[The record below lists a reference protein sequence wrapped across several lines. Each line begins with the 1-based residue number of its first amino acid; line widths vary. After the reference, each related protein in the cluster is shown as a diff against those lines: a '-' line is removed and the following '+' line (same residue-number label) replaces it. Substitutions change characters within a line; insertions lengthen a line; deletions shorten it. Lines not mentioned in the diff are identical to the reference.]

1 MNSVYSFLQWVDE
14 EEFFETPDVYQL
26 YSLSQGA
33 EVTYRTPKPSVCIT
47 WNGNKIKTFD
57 GVTYNHELICSH
69 VLVQDYKDGTF
80 NVILRSCPYDST
92 QPCPH
97 ALEVFLQNEQFTFE
111 NVGGEVKMF
120 TTKKEIP
127 IPVQIAGLKVTR
139 SGLDVRILLEAIP
152 LTITWDTKVMYFSSP
167 FNLSL
172 FLAVSFSI
180 VSESLKLYFV
190 LVGFLFNIF

>member
-1 MNSVYSFLQWVDE
+1 
-14 EEFFETPDVYQL
+14 
-26 YSLSQGA
+26 
-33 EVTYRTPKPSVCIT
+33 
-47 WNGNKIKTFD
+47 
-57 GVTYNHELICSH
+57 

-80 NVILRSCPYDST
+80 NVILRSCPYDSA

-139 SGLDVRILLEAIP
+139 SGLDVRIVLEAIP

-172 FLAVSFSI
+172 FP
-180 VSESLKLYFV
+180 
-190 LVGFLFNIF
+190 

>member
-1 MNSVYSFLQWVDE
+1 MNFFPSQWVDE

-26 YSLSQGA
+26 YSFEEGA

-57 GVTYNHELICSH
+57 GVTFSHELICSH

-80 NVILRSCPYDST
+80 SVILRSCPYDSV

-111 NVGGEVKMF
+111 NVGGKVKMF
-120 TTKKEIP
+120 TTRKEIP

-152 LTITWDTKVMYFSSP
+152 LTITWDTQVMYFSSP

-172 FLAVSFSI
+172 
-180 VSESLKLYFV
+180 
-190 LVGFLFNIF
+190 